1 MTDSEHAR
9 IREFVARL
17 TGARSSAWATTFARV
32 PRHHFVPS
40 FYTMTDNGWKEIRS
54 GDPGYLDGVYSDTA
68 LTTQTDDRGIPNS
81 SSSEP
86 SLMLAMLDALD
97 VRPGDSVFELGTGTG
112 YNTALLCARLGDER
126 VVSVDVDE
134 ELVRT
139 ARDRLASVG
148 YSPTL
153 ATGDGAAGYPKKA
166 PYDRL
171 IATAR
176 LRFIPRAFL
185 EQSADGA
192 VMVVPLGFG
201 VARLTV
207 TGNATEAHGRFMPLP
222 AHFMPRRVESLAP
235 RFAELETQGTR
246 PTSVDVADVLD
257 RLSFPMSLAMPDYTS
272 CTWVD
277 DDGTP
282 SALGLWTG
290 DGSTAT
296 ATMTGS
302 VRQIGPRRLW
312 DELEQLA
319 ATFGDTDSV
328 SREDFGITVAPNGQ
342 RVWYRAE
349 NGPSWAL
356 PAE

>member
-1 MTDSEHAR
+1 MTDPENTRA
-9 IREFVARL
+9 REFAARL
-17 TGARSSAWATTFARV
+17 TGADTSAWASTFAQV

-40 FYTMTDNGWKEIRS
+40 FYTTTGDGWKEVRD

-97 VRPGDSVFELGTGTG
+97 VRPGNSVFELGTGTG
-112 YNTALLCARLGDER
+112 YNAALLCARLGDER

-134 ELVRT
+134 ELVRV
-139 ARDRLASVG
+139 ARHRLAELG

-153 ATGDGAAGYPKKA
+153 AAGDGAAGYPEKA

-176 LRFIPRAFL
+176 LRYIPRAFL

-192 VMVVPLGFG
+192 VMVLPVGFG
-201 VARLTV
+201 VARLSV
-207 TGNATEAHGRFMPLP
+207 TGKAEAHGRFLP
-222 AHFMPRRVESLAP
+222 VPAYFMPRRVEGVAP
-235 RFAELETQGTR
+235 RFAELETREAR
-246 PTSVDVADVLD
+246 PTSVDVAEVLD
-257 RLSFPMSLAMPDYTS
+257 RLSFPVSLAMPDYTS

-277 DDGTP
+277 DDGSP
-282 SALGLWTG
+282 NALGLWTG

-296 ATMTGS
+296 ATMTGR

-319 ATFGDTDSV
+319 VTFGGIDSV
-328 SREDFGITVAPNGQ
+328 SREDFGITVTPDGQ
-342 RVWYRAE
+342 RVWYGTE
-349 NGPSWAL
+349 DGPSWAL

>member
-1 MTDSEHAR
+1 VTDSENTR
-9 IREFVARL
+9 TREFAARL
-17 TGARSSAWATTFARV
+17 TGAGSSAWAATFAEV
-32 PRHHFVPS
+32 PRHHFVPF
-40 FYTMTDNGWKEIRS
+40 FYTMTSDGWKEVRS
-54 GDPGYLDGVYSDTA
+54 GDPGYLDAVYSDTA
-68 LTTQTDDRGIPNS
+68 LTTQTDDKGIPNS

-86 SLMLAMLDALD
+86 SLMLAMLDALN
-97 VRPGDSVFELGTGTG
+97 VQPGNSVFELGTGTG
-112 YNTALLCARLGDER
+112 YNAALLCARLGDER

-134 ELVRT
+134 ELVRA
-139 ARDRLASVG
+139 ARDRLAKLG
-148 YSPTL
+148 YSPTP
-153 ATGDGAAGYPKKA
+153 AAGDGAAGYPAKA

-192 VMVVPLGFG
+192 IMAVPLGFG

-207 TGNATEAHGRFMPLP
+207 TGNAEAHGHFMRLP
-222 AHFMPRRVESLAP
+222 AHFMPRRVGSVTP
-235 RFAELETQGTR
+235 RFAELETRGAR
-246 PTSVDVADVLD
+246 PISLDVADVLD

-282 SALGLWTG
+282 DALGLWTD

-296 ATMTGS
+296 ATMTGN
-302 VRQIGPRRLW
+302 VRQIGPRHLW

-319 ATFGDTDSV
+319 VTFGDTDNV
-328 SREDFGITVAPNGQ
+328 SRADFGVTVTPDGQ
-342 RVWYRAE
+342 RVWYGAE

>member
-1 MTDSEHAR
+1 MTDSESTR
-9 IREFVARL
+9 IREFAARL
-17 TGARSSAWATTFARV
+17 TGADSSAWAATFAQV

-40 FYTMTDNGWKEIRS
+40 FYTMTGDGWKEVKN
-54 GDPGYLDGVYSDTA
+54 GDPEYLDGVYADTA
-68 LTTQTDDRGIPNS
+68 LTTQTDDKGIPNS

-86 SLMLAMLDALD
+86 SLMLAMLDALN
-97 VRPGDSVFELGTGTG
+97 VQPGNSVFELGTGTG
-112 YNTALLCARLGDER
+112 YNAALLCARLGDEN
-126 VVSVDVDE
+126 VVSVDVDD
-134 ELVRT
+134 ELVGA
-139 ARDRLASVG
+139 ARDRLARLG

-153 ATGDGAAGYPKKA
+153 AAGDGAAGYPGKA

-207 TGNATEAHGRFMPLP
+207 TGTTEAHGHFMPLP
-222 AHFMPRRVESLAP
+222 AHFMPRRVESMAP
-235 RFAELETQGTR
+235 RFAELETQEAR
-246 PTSVDVADVLD
+246 PTTVNVADVLE

-296 ATMTGS
+296 ATMTGK

-319 ATFGDTDSV
+319 ITFQDADGV
-328 SREDFGITVAPNGQ
+328 SREDFGVTVTPNGQ
-342 RVWYRAE
+342 RVWYGAE

>member
-1 MTDSEHAR
+1 VTESESTR
-9 IREFVARL
+9 IREFAARL
-17 TGARSSAWATTFARV
+17 TGADTSAWASTFAQV

-40 FYTMTDNGWKEIRS
+40 FCTLTGDGWKEVKD
-54 GDPGYLDGVYSDTA
+54 GDPGYLDGVYSDAA
-68 LTTQTDDRGIPNS
+68 LTTQTDDKGIPNS

-86 SLMLAMLDALD
+86 SLMLAMLDALN
-97 VRPGDSVFELGTGTG
+97 VRPGNAVFELGTGTG
-112 YNTALLCARLGDER
+112 YNAALLCARLGDER

-134 ELVRT
+134 ELVRV
-139 ARDRLASVG
+139 ARDRLAKLG

-153 ATGDGAAGYPKKA
+153 AAGDGAAGYPEKA
-166 PYDRL
+166 PYHRL

-207 TGNATEAHGRFMPLP
+207 TGNAEAHGRFMPLP
-222 AHFMPRRVESLAP
+222 AHFMPRRVEGAAP
-235 RFAELETQGTR
+235 RFAELETQD
-246 PTSVDVADVLD
+246 PHHTSITVATLLD
-257 RLSFPMSLAMPDYTS
+257 RLSFPLSLAMPDYTS

-282 SALGLWTG
+282 NALGLWTD

-296 ATMTGS
+296 ATMTGK
-302 VRQIGPRRLW
+302 VRQIGPRQLW
-312 DELEQLA
+312 EELEQLA
-319 ATFGDTDSV
+319 VTFGDIDSV
-328 SREDFGITVAPNGQ
+328 SREDFGITVTPDGQ
-342 RVWYRAE
+342 RVWYGAE
-349 NGPSWAL
+349 DGPSWAL